1 MKKLMFTVVFLC
13 LLGGVQATMSV
24 RMAESEMVR
33 FPHLY
38 QYDYGTRLFPGY
50 TQGLGG
56 CAFMK
61 LWKATGNKTYFN
73 YVYQWGDSLIDSDG
87 SIYLYKMDNY
97 NLDFINS
104 GKVLFYLYEATGE
117 KRFRMAMDTLLQQ
130 FKGQPRTADGGF
142 WHKKVY
148 THQMWLDGLYMA
160 SPFLSQHGATFNQP
174 ACIDEA
180 IHQLITVAK
189 HTYDQKTGLF
199 YHGWDESC
207 SQKWANPVT
216 GTSPNFWGRSIGWY
230 AMALVDNLDYIPAMP
245 ETRTGNFTMTT
256 IALSTAFES
265 SKASNGYRSKAFE
278 TFLANRSMIAS
289 RLEEK
294 MAGKLY
300 PSTGFLKDTPL
311 AGSVYNKSNGA
322 FDLNSADVLIPAFLA
337 AYSGKDARTSSLDLF
352 PGLLSML
359 PNWSISYDGLSK
371 LEFIRKYFKSVT
383 LNHNYTCTYSVSS
396 FSTYSTWQNAG
407 DGLGFVRDVLT
418 NSAVPSSMYDI
429 SAVTLT
435 ESFNPLLRIQG
446 TLNSGLTLNTEIT
459 RTRALSLSISGGQI
473 IETDQN
479 QIGAGT
485 GYKLSDF
492 HPWGFMKGS
501 KVKND
506 LNLTG
511 NLKYKDMH
519 ALLRKIEGDYT
530 QASSGNKTF
539 VVELSGDYTMS
550 KNMNLVLFYDL
561 ESSVPLVSSYPV
573 RSSDF
578 GVSIRF
584 SLTR

>member
-160 SPFLSQHGATFNQP
+160 SPFLSQYGATFNQP

-230 AMALVDNLDYIPAMP
+230 AMALVDNLDYIPAMHP
-245 ETRTGNFTMTT
+245 QRADVIKLVRTLADGMLRYQDKQTGLWYQVVDQGNRNGNFLEGSVSAMMMYFY
-256 IALSTAFES
+256 A
-265 SKASNGYRSKAFE
+265 KATNKGYLPAGYRKLALKAFKGIKKHLIVTNPNGTISITHCCE
-278 TFLANRSMIAS
+278 V
-289 RLEEK
+289 
-294 MAGKLY
+294 AGL
-300 PSTGFLKDTPL
+300 GGTPYRD
-311 AGSVYNKSNGA
+311 G
-322 FDLNSADVLIPAFLA
+322 
-337 AYSGKDARTSSLDLF
+337 
-352 PGLLSML
+352 
-359 PNWSISYDGLSK
+359 SYDYY
-371 LEFIRKYFKSVT
+371 IHT
-383 LNHNYTCTYSVSS
+383 
-396 FSTYSTWQNAG
+396 
-407 DGLGFVRDVLT
+407 
-418 NSAVPSSMYDI
+418 
-429 SAVTLT
+429 
-435 ESFNPLLRIQG
+435 
-446 TLNSGLTLNTEIT
+446 
-459 RTRALSLSISGGQI
+459 
-473 IETDQN
+473 
-479 QIGAGT
+479 
-485 GYKLSDF
+485 
-492 HPWGFMKGS
+492 
-501 KVKND
+501 
-506 LNLTG
+506 
-511 NLKYKDMH
+511 
-519 ALLRKIEGDYT
+519 
-530 QASSGNKTF
+530 
-539 VVELSGDYTMS
+539 
-550 KNMNLVLFYDL
+550 
-561 ESSVPLVSSYPV
+561 PV
-573 RSSDF
+573 RSDDGKAT
-578 GVSIRF
+578 GVFIMACLELNR
-584 SLTR
+584 